1 MKKVILK
8 QIRLQNWR
16 AQNTVVDFSDHTTEI
31 SGMNQSGKSTIY
43 NAFLWLLT
51 GCDEYD
57 RMNFRLF
64 DDTIEHTKE
73 TDAPASV
80 VAILSIDGIEYK
92 LERKASMGWT
102 RKRGKAEWERKG
114 SDNYTFAID
123 DIERSSSEYKKFIE
137 EMILPI
143 DKLKICLN
151 IGYLLSLDWKE
162 CRKRFEDM
170 VGEIAIEDYKGDYSD
185 ILDDLQKYGVEDLK
199 TRYRNIIKRLGKEVE
214 DLPVAI
220 ETLVSNLP
228 DLKVIEEAERSLK
241 ERKEDLSKLS
251 NSILDAIPHGVD
263 DMRRELDRMTDDFK
277 RSERAYKMENDKE
290 LKILEDE
297 LYDMEAFNRNISKR
311 NADNGMTIAR
321 FRDLMD
327 KNNAEILNLKRK
339 KDDLL
344 KKCKKVKA
352 MEFDGYK
359 CPYCGQ
365 KLPDDMLE
373 KARSEFYSNRNSEYN
388 GIVVRGK
395 DMAKEIEKLEYDN
408 SAMKELIEELSKK
421 QEQKDTSDLLYRIE
435 HFYDNI
441 HEYGMTT
448 EGKEKSSK
456 IEDMRCKLEE
466 LCHSNNIDDLSSKR
480 EGLIREV
487 ESLSRAAGKRE
498 EYDRINARISEMRKK
513 LRDEANEKV
522 HVEGMLEKLFMFERE
537 KASIISEKVNKKF
550 DYISVKMTEVNKSG
564 EIVDTCAILD
574 KDGVS
579 YQVTNSASR
588 MRCGIDVARCFSRF
602 YGVSLPL
609 FVDNAERMD
618 SSNLPDYDGQVVL
631 LRVSDNKG
639 LNVKY

>member
-1 MKKVILK
+1 MKKVNLK

-31 SGMNQSGKSTIY
+31 SGMNQSGKSTVY
-43 NAFLWLLT
+43 NAFLWLMT

-114 SDNYTFAID
+114 SDNYSFAID

-185 ILDDLQKYGVEDLK
+185 ILNDLQKYGVEDLK

-228 DLKVIEEAERSLK
+228 DLKVIDDAEKDLESKRKELDNISGSVSVKDDIKNKLHEADEEFNKGKREYLLNSDKVLSEMREELIRLK
-241 ERKEDLSKLS
+241 KENKDREYRNRNRENAINKLSIRIDNTSKRMDYLLERK
-251 NSILDAIPHGVD
+251 
-263 DMRRELDRMTDDFK
+263 
-277 RSERAYKMENDKE
+277 KE
-290 LKILEDE
+290 LL
-297 LYDMEAFNRNISKR
+297 A
-311 NADNGMTIAR
+311 
-321 FRDLMD
+321 
-327 KNNAEILNLKRK
+327 
-339 KDDLL
+339 
-344 KKCKKVKA
+344 KCKEIKA
-352 MEFDGYK
+352 MEFNEYK

-365 KLPDDMLE
+365 ELPDDMLE
-373 KARSEFYSNRNSEYN
+373 KAKKEFYSNRDSKYQD
-388 GIVVRGK
+388 IVSDGK
-395 DMAKEIEKLEYDN
+395 NVASMIDDIAKSIENYKKEIVDL
-408 SAMKELIEELSKK
+408 SQMEELN
-421 QEQKDTSDLLYRIE
+421 DTSLLEERICGYKE
-435 HFYDNI
+435 NMIQYEGTI
-441 HEYGMTT
+441 
-448 EGKEKSSK
+448 EGKEKLA
-456 IEDMRCKLEE
+456 KLADIRSEYE
-466 LCHSNNIDDLSSKR
+466 ACDGDSVSDKR
-480 EGLIREV
+480 IKLVNEI
-487 ESLSRAAGKRE
+487 ESLSRIAGKRD

-522 HVEGMLEKLFMFERE
+522 HVEGMLEKLSMFERE
-537 KASIISEKVNKKF
+537 KASIISEKVNKEF

-639 LNVKY
+639 LNVKFIN

>member
-8 QIRLQNWR
+8 QIKLENWR
-16 AQNTVVDFSDHTTEI
+16 AQNMMIDFSGKTTEI
-31 SGMNQSGKSTIY
+31 AGRNQSGKSTIY

-80 VAILSIDGIEYK
+80 VAVISIDGIEYK

-123 DIERSSSEYKKFIE
+123 DIDRSSSEYKAFIE

-143 DKLKICLN
+143 DKLKICIN

-162 CRKRFEDM
+162 MRKRFEDM
-170 VGEIAIEDYKGDYSD
+170 VGEINMGDYKDDYSD

-220 ETLVSNLP
+220 ETLVSSLP
-228 DLKVIEEAERSLK
+228 DLKAIEEAEKDLGSK
-241 ERKEDLSKLS
+241 RKELDDISGSVSAKDEVKNKLDEAEDEFNKGKSEYLMDCSKVLTEMREELIRLKKENEGRKYRNRKRNNAINKLS
-251 NSILDAIPHGVD
+251 IRIDNNNK
-263 DMRRELDRMTDDFK
+263 RMDYLLG
-277 RSERAYKMENDKE
+277 R
-290 LKILEDE
+290 
-297 LYDMEAFNRNISKR
+297 
-311 NADNGMTIAR
+311 
-321 FRDLMD
+321 
-327 KNNAEILNLKRK
+327 KN
-339 KDDLL
+339 DLL
-344 KKCKKVKA
+344 AKCKEIKA
-352 MEFDGYK
+352 MEFNEYK

-365 KLPDDMLE
+365 ELPDDMLE
-373 KARSEFYSNRNSEYN
+373 KAKSEFYTNRESKYKD
-388 GIVVRGK
+388 VVSGGK
-395 DMAKEIEKLEYDN
+395 NVVSM
-408 SAMKELIEELSKK
+408 
-421 QEQKDTSDLLYRIE
+421 
-435 HFYDNI
+435 
-441 HEYGMTT
+441 
-448 EGKEKSSK
+448 
-456 IEDMRCKLEE
+456 IEDLVRDNEKHQKE
-466 LCHSNNIDDLSSKR
+466 IDDLSQMEDIDDTSYLEERISEYKDNITPYEETI
-480 EGLIREV
+480 EGKDKLAKLADIRSEYEACDGDTISDRRSGLV
-487 ESLSRAAGKRE
+487 NEIESLSRIAGKRD

-522 HVEGMLEKLFMFERE
+522 HIEGMMGKLSMFERE

-574 KDGVS
+574 KEGVS

-588 MRCGIDVARCFSRF
+588 MRCGIDVARSFSRF

-618 SSNLPDYDGQVVL
+618 SSNLPGEEGQVVL
-631 LRVSDNKG
+631 LRVSDDKG
-639 LNVKY
+639 LNVKYL

>member
-1 MKKVILK
+1 MKEIKLK
-8 QIRLQNWR
+8 KLVLQNWR

-31 SGMNQSGKSTIY
+31 SGKNQSGKSTIY
-43 NAFLWLLT
+43 NAFLWLMT

-143 DKLKICLN
+143 DKLKICIN

-170 VGEIAIEDYKGDYSD
+170 VGEINIEDYKGDYSD
-185 ILDDLQKYGVEDLK
+185 IWDDLQKYGVEDLK

-228 DLKVIEEAERSLK
+228 DLKVIEEAEKDLGSK
-241 ERKEDLSKLS
+241 RKE
-251 NSILDAIPHGVD
+251 LDNISGSVSVKD
-263 DMRRELDRMTDDFK
+263 DMRKKLEDAENEFNKGKNEYLMDCSKVLTGMREELIRLKKENKDREYRNRNKENAINKLSIRIDNTSK
-277 RSERAYKMENDKE
+277 RMDYLLERKKE
-290 LKILEDE
+290 LL
-297 LYDMEAFNRNISKR
+297 A
-311 NADNGMTIAR
+311 
-321 FRDLMD
+321 
-327 KNNAEILNLKRK
+327 
-339 KDDLL
+339 
-344 KKCKKVKA
+344 KCKEIKA
-352 MEFDGYK
+352 MEFNEYK

-365 KLPDDMLE
+365 ELPDDMLE
-373 KARSEFYSNRNSEYN
+373 KAKKEFYSNRESKYQD
-388 GIVVRGK
+388 VVSSGK
-395 DMAKEIEKLEYDN
+395 NVASMIDDIAKSIESYKKEIEDL
-408 SAMKELIEELSKK
+408 SQMEELN
-421 QEQKDTSDLLYRIE
+421 DTSLLEERICG
-435 HFYDNI
+435 YKDNMI
-441 HEYGMTT
+441 QYEETI
-448 EGKEKSSK
+448 EGKEKLV
-456 IEDMRCKLEE
+456 KLA
-466 LCHSNNIDDLSSKR
+466 NIRSEYETCDGDSVSDKR
-480 EGLIREV
+480 GKLVNEI
-487 ESLSRAAGKRE
+487 ESLSRIAGKRD

-522 HVEGMLEKLFMFERE
+522 HVEGMLEKLSMFERE
-537 KASIISEKVNKKF
+537 KASIISEKVNKEF

-588 MRCGIDVARCFSRF
+588 MRCGIDVAMCFSRF

-609 FVDNAERMD
+609 FVDNSERMD
-618 SSNLPDYDGQVVL
+618 SSNLPEYDGQVVL

-639 LNVKY
+639 LNIKYL

>member
-16 AQNTVVDFSDHTTEI
+16 AQNNVIDFSDNTTEI
-31 SGMNQSGKSTIY
+31 IGKNQSGKSTIY
-43 NAFLWLLT
+43 NAFLWLMT

-80 VAILSIDGIEYK
+80 VAIISIDGIEYK

-114 SDNYTFAID
+114 SDNYSFAID

-170 VGEIAIEDYKGDYSD
+170 VGEIAIEDYKGDYSG

-199 TRYRNIIKRLGKEVE
+199 TRYRNIIKKLGKEVE

-228 DLKVIEEAERSLK
+228 DLKVIDDAEKDLESKRKELDNISGSVSVKDDMRKKLEEAENEFNKGENEYLMDCSKVLTEMREELIRLK
-241 ERKEDLSKLS
+241 KENKDRGYRNRERENAINKLSIRIENNSKRMDYLLERK
-251 NSILDAIPHGVD
+251 
-263 DMRRELDRMTDDFK
+263 
-277 RSERAYKMENDKE
+277 KE
-290 LKILEDE
+290 LL
-297 LYDMEAFNRNISKR
+297 A
-311 NADNGMTIAR
+311 
-321 FRDLMD
+321 
-327 KNNAEILNLKRK
+327 
-339 KDDLL
+339 
-344 KKCKKVKA
+344 KCKEIKA
-352 MEFDGYK
+352 MEFNEYK

-365 KLPDDMLE
+365 ELPDDMLE
-373 KARSEFYSNRNSEYN
+373 KAKSEFYSSRESKYQD
-388 GIVVRGK
+388 IVSGGK
-395 DMAKEIEKLEYDN
+395 NVARMIDDIAKSMENYKKEIEDL
-408 SAMKELIEELSKK
+408 SQMEELN
-421 QEQKDTSDLLYRIE
+421 DTSDLERRISE
-435 HFYDNI
+435 FNDSIVPYEETI
-441 HEYGMTT
+441 K
-448 EGKEKSSK
+448 GKEKLA
-456 IEDMRCKLEE
+456 KLADIRSEYE
-466 LCHSNNIDDLSSKR
+466 ACDDDSVSGKR
-480 EGLIREV
+480 IKLVNEI
-487 ESLSRAAGKRE
+487 ESLSRIAGKRD

-513 LRDEANEKV
+513 LRNEANEKV
-522 HVEGMLEKLFMFERE
+522 HAEGMLEKLFMFERE
-537 KASIISEKVNKKF
+537 KASIISSKVNKEF

-639 LNVKY
+639 LNVKYL